1 MKKKMKSRKSP
12 LPMASPSSPSPPKS
26 SILNSIKKKKPI
38 ASVGA
43 TAGVLRSSPPPSLDK
58 TLASISDLK
67 ELASSRFDDIKS
79 RLIDRSHSEIIKD
92 LEASHSR
99 LHKRFKIQSQTC
111 QQMMDES
118 EKDFKKMTERV
129 TETTEAMKET
139 YTEFMAEAQATASR
153 VCKTSIPELAKSLEK
168 SIGALQSRFGIP
180 SN

>member
-1 MKKKMKSRKSP
+1 MKKKVRSRKSP
-12 LPMASPSSPSPPKS
+12 LLMASPPSPSPPKS
-26 SILNSIKKKKPI
+26 SILNSNKKKKPI
-38 ASVGA
+38 ASVA
-43 TAGVLRSSPPPSLDK
+43 VDAGVLRSPPPPSLNK

-67 ELASSRFDDIKS
+67 ELASSRLDDIKC

-118 EKDFKKMTERV
+118 DKDFKKMAERI

-153 VCKTSIPELAKSLEK
+153 VCKTTIPELAKSFEK
-168 SIGALQSRFGIP
+168 SVGALQSRFGIP

>member
-1 MKKKMKSRKSP
+1 MKKKMRSRKSP
-12 LPMASPSSPSPPKS
+12 LPMASPPSPSPPKS
-26 SILNSIKKKKPI
+26 SILNSNKKKKPI
-38 ASVGA
+38 ASVA
-43 TAGVLRSSPPPSLDK
+43 AAAGVLRSSPPPSLDK

-99 LHKRFKIQSQTC
+99 LHKHFKIQSQTC

-153 VCKTSIPELAKSLEK
+153 VCKTTIPELAKSLEK
-168 SIGALQSRFGIP
+168 SIGDLQSRFGIP